1 MKDVT
6 TINRYDL
13 LSDVRNSTSYF
24 PYFVDDLW
32 LSLMCSNGPFSYHN
46 HVYCSIIK
54 IVCQQ
59 KNHLWTVWETVSL
72 IKKFCKERS
81 QKREKSGNFTLHWG
95 TGVQPLYETQICDPK
110 RKISTFCTLTKRN
123 LWFPSIALQV
133 SMRIWWWWTMWSL
146 MVLVTNLSQTIST
159 NITNPATEQWTQ
171 WAASGQIMSN
181 YYWPGAEILQPTLC
195 KHAK

>member
-1 MKDVT
+1 MRFNNKRKRTECKWCLDQFVGKFLMIQWWEKLAKNGKNPPWNMKDVT

-59 KNHLWTVWETVSL
+59 KNHLWTGWETVSL
-72 IKKFCKERS
+72 IKKFCEERS
-81 QKREKSGNFTLHWG
+81 QKREKKGKFYTALG
-95 TGVQPLYETQICDPK
+95 YGGLPPLWSP
-110 RKISTFCTLTKRN
+110 N
-123 LWFPSIALQV
+123 LWSKKENFYFLYF
-133 SMRIWWWWTMWSL
+133 
-146 MVLVTNLSQTIST
+146 N
-159 NITNPATEQWTQ
+159 
-171 WAASGQIMSN
+171 
-181 YYWPGAEILQPTLC
+181 
-195 KHAK
+195 